1 MSTRL
6 PFLDASVSRL
16 LGYSSGPLH
25 TVSGLHGYFT
35 RMSGWLYT
43 GEDRLVLVNVLSVQE
58 LSVLHEL
65 SGDTFH
71 RRHCRVGKKLNIG
84 TGRLVLLKDRSVA
97 VCQSLATEVLVFA
110 TKLEVNSLVHDTRED
125 FDNFL
130 DPDRSEYEYPLSVV
144 QGVLIMFRVLLVAPS
159 ISDLFASTIDVNVFE
174 DRLLYS
180 TLSDLF
186 PNTECDIL
194 EHLPALSL
202 DAILLL
208 SLRLSCSDIILF
220 TLYVF

>member
-1 MSTRL
+1 
-6 PFLDASVSRL
+6 
-16 LGYSSGPLH
+16 
-25 TVSGLHGYFT
+25 
-35 RMSGWLYT
+35 
-43 GEDRLVLVNVLSVQE
+43 
-58 LSVLHEL
+58 
-65 SGDTFH
+65 
-71 RRHCRVGKKLNIG
+71 
-84 TGRLVLLKDRSVA
+84 
-97 VCQSLATEVLVFA
+97 
-110 TKLEVNSLVHDTRED
+110 
-125 FDNFL
+125 
-130 DPDRSEYEYPLSVV
+130 
-144 QGVLIMFRVLLVAPS
+144 MFRVLLVAPS

-186 PNTECDIL
+186 LNTECDIL